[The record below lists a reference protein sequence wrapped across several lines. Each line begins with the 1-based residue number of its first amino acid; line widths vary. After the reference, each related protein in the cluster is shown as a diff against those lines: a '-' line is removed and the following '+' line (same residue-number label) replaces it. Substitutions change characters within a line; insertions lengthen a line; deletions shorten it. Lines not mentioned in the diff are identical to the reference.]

1 MEDIDELINRLE
13 HQERELQFTEFNS
26 ATALEIGLMLIE
38 KAKKESKIITI
49 DITRNGHQLFH
60 YSFDGTGPD
69 NDQWVIRKNRV
80 VNRFTKSSF
89 LVGRQLFRSEKS
101 MEEAFLLNSMEYA
114 AHGGAFPIILKN
126 TGVIGTITVSG
137 LPQQEDHE
145 LVVSIV
151 TDYLKKTFLKK
162 I

>member
-1 MEDIDELINRLE
+1 MEVIDELIYKLE
-13 HQERELQFTEFNS
+13 QQERELQFTEFSN
-26 ATALEIGLMLIE
+26 AAALEIGLMLVE
-38 KAKKESKIITI
+38 KAKQENKPITI
-49 DITRNGHQLFH
+49 DINRNGHQLFH

-80 VNRFTKSSF
+80 VNRFNKSSF
-89 LVGRQLFRSEKS
+89 LIGRQLFKSGKS

-137 LPQQEDHE
+137 LPEQEDHE
-145 LVVSIV
+145 LVVRVLSE
-151 TDYLKKTFLKK
+151 YLKKSF
-162 I
+162 